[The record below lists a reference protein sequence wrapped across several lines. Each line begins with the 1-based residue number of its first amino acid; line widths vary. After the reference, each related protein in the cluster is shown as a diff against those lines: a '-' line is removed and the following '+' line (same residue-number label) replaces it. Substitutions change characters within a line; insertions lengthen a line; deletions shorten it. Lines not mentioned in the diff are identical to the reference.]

1 MSIKSQQH
9 TIISAKQIITALRA
23 LLVQRSDQSP
33 QLLDIT
39 DVLSQVCA
47 KLDTAKNPEAL
58 INRLVNYIRIKAST
72 GQITF
77 PTPQESL
84 IDQLAWIGAKAG
96 FNGQYMADF
105 SDKRQFYSFLEK
117 MPIRD

>member
-1 MSIKSQQH
+1 MSTKSQKQ
-9 TIISAKQIITALRA
+9 TTTSAKQTITALSA
-23 LLVQRSDQSP
+23 LLAQRPDQSP

-39 DVLSQVCA
+39 DVLRQVYQ

-58 INRLVNYIRIKAST
+58 INRLVNYIRIKASN
-72 GQITF
+72 GKITF
-77 PTPQESL
+77 PTPQENL
-84 IDQLAWIGAKAG
+84 IDELAWIGAKAG

-117 MPIRD
+117 MPVRD